1 MAFRWR
7 ADNGPLIV
15 AFGSSL
21 PSSTNPPSPKKKTEK
36 KKKKKR
42 RQRWTPL
49 TKNSGSAHV
58 ESTKPPSP
66 AYECSYYTK
75 FIYSSS
81 FFFNMFKAVN
91 SCVCKGTDGLRNVST
106 QPTNVVIIQNSFIL
120 HLFSLTCLKQ

>member
-21 PSSTNPPSPKKKTEK
+21 PSSTNPPPKKNEK
-36 KKKKKR
+36 KQKKR
-42 RQRWTPL
+42 RQRWIPL

-58 ESTKPPSP
+58 EPTKPPSP

-75 FIYSSS
+75 FI
-81 FFFNMFKAVN
+81 
-91 SCVCKGTDGLRNVST
+91 
-106 QPTNVVIIQNSFIL
+106 
-120 HLFSLTCLKQ
+120 